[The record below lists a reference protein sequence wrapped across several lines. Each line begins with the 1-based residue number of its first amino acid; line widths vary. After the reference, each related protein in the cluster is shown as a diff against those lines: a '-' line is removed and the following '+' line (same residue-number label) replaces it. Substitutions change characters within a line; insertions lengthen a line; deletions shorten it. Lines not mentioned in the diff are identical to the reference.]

1 MPTRNLIL
9 LGTISKIMFAAASA
23 FATARPAV
31 AAAYASSRHCM
42 HYSRP
47 ASFSTQ
53 SHLLLGKG
61 RSRSR
66 SSSGAA
72 TFSSLRL
79 SSTSMPFQVTSK
91 FEPSGDQPKAIEDLV
106 QGMQEGERFSVLRG
120 ATGTGKTFVMGHTIA
135 RLNRPTLVLCHNKTL
150 AAQVA
155 RELKSFLKSN
165 TVELFVSYY
174 NHYTPESYMESTGTY
189 IAKKSS
195 VNEEIDALRHRA
207 TRALLERRDVVI
219 VASVSCIYGLGL
231 PRDYLDASV
240 SISVM
245 DQYGGSG
252 ISDISSAGDLTAAL
266 DAMLYESE
274 QDGEDDSN
282 MVRGSF
288 DVSVDQAGNE
298 AVTFW
303 PPHEKMPIRVA
314 FDKGGISTIHQSTEG
329 GSLVALDELRIFPAR
344 HQLTSHDRL
353 ENACAA
359 IEEELS
365 LRVKELNSL
374 GKHVE
379 SQRLQQRVMNDLLML
394 RESGRCQGIENYSR
408 HLAGRK
414 EGEAPDTLL
423 SYMKFAAGEAVN
435 NEEGEQSGD
444 WLLIVDESHV
454 TVPQLRAMYHGDRAR
469 KERLIQH
476 GFRLPSALDNR
487 PLREDE
493 FWKEISQALF
503 VSATPS
509 HQNVEWANERVVDMV
524 IRPTH
529 VIDPKVHVRP
539 KGGQL
544 EDLLREV
551 KQRAER
557 KERVLAVA
565 LTKRDAE
572 DLASY
577 FIDHGV
583 RAGYIHSGLNTV
595 ERADALKSLQ
605 SGDIDCL
612 VGVNLLRE
620 GLDLPQVSLVAIL
633 NADSEVRKILLRS
646 IVCMCRSVLHLYS
659 MVMLFLIFAGLPSVP
674 DITAP
679 NNRQSGQ
686 KRRRR
691 GNSVCRQNDKINGGL
706 FTRNREAANEAT

>member
-1 MPTRNLIL
+1 
-9 LGTISKIMFAAASA
+9 MFAAASA

-31 AAAYASSRHCM
+31 AAAYASSRHC
-42 HYSRP
+42 
-47 ASFSTQ
+47 
-53 SHLLLGKG
+53 
-61 RSRSR
+61 RSR

-79 SSTSMPFQVTSK
+79 SSMPFQVTSK

-106 QGMQEGERFSVLRG
+106 RGIQEGERFSVLRG
-120 ATGTGKTFVMGHTIA
+120 ATGTGKTFVMGHTID
-135 RLNRPTLVLCHNKTL
+135 RLTLPTRVLCHNKTL
-150 AAQVA
+150 AAQLA
-155 RELKSFLKSN
+155 RELKSFLGN
-165 TVELFVSYY
+165 NAVELFVSYY
-174 NHYTPESYMESTGTY
+174 NHYTPESYVESSGTY

-252 ISDISSAGDLTAAL
+252 ISGISSASDLTAAL

-282 MVRGSF
+282 MLRGSF

-303 PPHEKMPIRVA
+303 PPHEKMPIRVV

-423 SYMKFAAGEAVN
+423 SYMKFAGEAVN

-493 FWKEISQALF
+493 FWKEISQAVF

-509 HQNVEWANERVVDMV
+509 HQNVEWAKERVVDMV

-551 KQRAER
+551 NQRAER

-633 NADSEVRKILLRS
+633 NADSEVREN
-646 IVCMCRSVLHLYS
+646 IVTIDTVVWMYRSVSHLYS
-659 MVMLFLIFAGLPSVP
+659 MVMLFLFFAGLPSVR

>member
-1 MPTRNLIL
+1 MR
-9 LGTISKIMFAAASA
+9 F
-23 FATARPAV
+23 
-31 AAAYASSRHCM
+31 
-42 HYSRP
+42 SRP
-47 ASFSTQ
+47 HHSLFV
-53 SHLLLGKG
+53 

-66 SSSGAA
+66 ATAA
-72 TFSSLRL
+72 ADFAHFSSLGL
-79 SSTSMPFQVTSK
+79 SSRPFEVTSK
-91 FEPSGDQPKAIEDLV
+91 FEPSGDQPQAIEDLV
-106 QGMQEGERFSVLRG
+106 RNIQGGERFSVLRG
-120 ATGTGKTFVMGHTIA
+120 ATGTGKTFVMGHAIA

-150 AAQVA
+150 AAQLA
-155 RELKSFLKSN
+155 RELKSFLGN
-165 TVELFVSYY
+165 NAVELFVSYY
-174 NHYTPESYMESTGTY
+174 NHYTPESYVESTGTY

-207 TRALLERRDVVI
+207 TRALLERSDVVI
-219 VASVSCIYGLGL
+219 VASVSCIYGLGM
-231 PRDYLDASV
+231 PKDYLDASV
-240 SISVM
+240 SISVAG
-245 DQYGGSG
+245 QEGGG
-252 ISDISSAGDLTAAL
+252 GISSAGDLASAL
-266 DAMLYESE
+266 SAMLYESE
-274 QDGEDDSN
+274 RDEDGDDSD
-282 MVRGSF
+282 MLRGSF
-288 DVSVDQAGNE
+288 DVSADEAGDE
-298 AVTFW
+298 VVTFW
-303 PPHEKMPIRVA
+303 PPHEKMPIRVT
-314 FDKGGISTIHQSTEG
+314 FDQQGISAIHQSTEEG
-329 GSLVALDELRIFPAR
+329 VLEALDELRIFPAR
-344 HQLTSHDRL
+344 HQLTSQGRL

-365 LRVKELNSL
+365 VRVKELNDL
-374 GKHVE
+374 GKPIE

-408 HLAGRK
+408 HLAGRE

-423 SYMKFAAGEAVN
+423 SYMKHAGEAASA
-435 NEEGEQSGD
+435 ESGHESGD

-469 KERLIQH
+469 KERLIRH

-493 FWKEISQALF
+493 FWREISQTVF

-509 HQNVEWANERVVDMV
+509 LENMEWANERVIDMV

-529 VIDPKVHVRP
+529 VLDPVCHVRP

-544 EDLLREV
+544 EDLLAEV
-551 KQRAER
+551 KQRAKR

-577 FIDHGV
+577 MIDRGV

-633 NADSEVRKILLRS
+633 NADSEVSGLQGSLALHLCIASNQIELSRKINN
-646 IVCMCRSVLHLYS
+646 
-659 MVMLFLIFAGLPSVP
+659 FALIFRSFSSLICTYLCSVGISSVRN
-674 DITAP
+674 ITTS
-679 NNRQSGQ
+679 NNRQSCTQRWG
-686 KRRRR
+686 R
-691 GNSVCRQNDKINGGL
+691 GDLVCR
-706 FTRNREAANEAT
+706 